1 MNPNRIYI
9 ILNPNNKP
17 KSTKAI
23 EILTDWMDTKLRIP
37 GTSIRFGL
45 DAIMSLIPGI
55 GDAASTVINLGIFGM
70 ILTKGV
76 PFGTALKMMGNI
88 IIDFLLSS
96 IPLIGTI
103 FDIGFKSNVKN
114 LNLLQKHLNNN
125 PTGKYYKGIWMVFG
139 LTAIILLM
147 LIIGLFWLLA
157 KGLNSIQIPTIG

>member
-1 MNPNRIYI
+1 MA
-9 ILNPNNKP
+9 KVA
-17 KSTKAI
+17 KSTSTKAI

-55 GDAASTVINLGIFGM
+55 GDTVSALINFGIFGM
-70 ILTKGV
+70 ILVKGV
-76 PFGTALKMMGNI
+76 PFGTAIKMMGNV

-103 FDIGFKSNVKN
+103 FDIGFKANVKN
-114 LNLLQKHLNNN
+114 LNLLQKHLNSN
-125 PTGKYYKGIWMVFG
+125 PTGKYYKGIWVVFS
-139 LTAIILLM
+139 LTSVILLL

-157 KGLNSIQIPTIG
+157 KGLNSIQLPTIG